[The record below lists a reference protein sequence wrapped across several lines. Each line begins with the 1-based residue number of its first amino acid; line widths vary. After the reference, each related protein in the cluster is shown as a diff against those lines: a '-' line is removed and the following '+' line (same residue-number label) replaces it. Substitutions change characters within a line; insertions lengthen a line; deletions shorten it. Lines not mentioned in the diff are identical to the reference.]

1 MTFSEKLNQ
10 YLELCGESYTKLAR
24 TSQLS
29 VSTVARY
36 KSGEREPEYDSEQ
49 LQKLACGLAAL
60 ARDKELAL
68 SEEEIL
74 SELRATLKN
83 ALRVD
88 YETYVANLNALLKA
102 LDIRVSA
109 LARALSFD
117 SSHISKVLSRQ
128 RRPGSIADFNSKI
141 GSFISRS
148 CTSEWDIR
156 TIAQLI
162 GRDEGSLGTPP
173 AVRDAIVDW
182 LGTNTAFGESDPI
195 GHFLEKMEAFS
206 LDDFIQSIHFDDIK
220 LPSVPF
226 QLPTVKSYSRLEG
239 MKKCELDF
247 LKATV
252 LSKSRKDCILYSDM
266 PLEEM
271 ARDGDFAK
279 KWMFGMSM
287 MLKKGLHLNV
297 IHDIHRPFN
306 EMMLGL
312 EGNIPMYMTGQISP
326 YYLPKATNSVF
337 THIIK
342 VSGAAAV
349 EGSAIAGYQAE
360 GKYYLSKSEEDI
372 RFTRKK
378 AERLL
383 EKARPLMEIYRSDRR
398 QEYFSAMQRSW
409 QNGSRLTVSASLP
422 LFTIPEDLLRHILTR
437 NGVGSADTRSIL
449 RFRGQYA
456 EIVSDYLRDN
466 TLTIVVPEPS
476 RERFEAAPLHLAL
489 SEMFYESDVAY
500 SFEEY
505 TAHLQ
510 ATAEFS
516 RKHANM
522 QFRTDASP
530 VFRNISYSV
539 IGNEQV
545 IVSKNKF
552 PTIHFVIHH
561 SKMVKAFRNFILIS
575 DKK

>member
-60 ARDKELAL
+60 ARDKELTL
-68 SEEEIL
+68 TEEEIL

-287 MLKKGLHLNV
+287 LLKKGLHLNV

-466 TLTIVVPEPS
+466 TLTIVVPELS
-476 RERFEAAPLHLAL
+476 RERFEAAPHHLAL

-500 SFEEY
+500 SIEEY

>member
-1 MTFSEKLNQ
+1 MTFSEKLNL
-10 YLELCGESYTKLAR
+10 YLELCGVSYTKLAR

-60 ARDKELAL
+60 ARYKELAL

-287 MLKKGLHLNV
+287 LLKKGLHLNV

-476 RERFEAAPLHLAL
+476 RERFEVAPLHLAL

-561 SKMVKAFRNFILIS
+561 SKMVKAFRNFIPPV
-575 DKK
+575 KEA

>member
-10 YLELCGESYTKLAR
+10 YLELCGVSYTKLAR

-60 ARDKELAL
+60 ARDKELTL
-68 SEEEIL
+68 TEEEIL

-162 GRDEGSLGTPP
+162 GRDEGLLGTPP

-287 MLKKGLHLNV
+287 LLKKGLHLNV

-409 QNGSRLTVSASLP
+409 QSGSRLTVSASLP

-476 RERFEAAPLHLAL
+476 RERFEVAPLHLAL

>member
-162 GRDEGSLGTPP
+162 GRDEGLLGTPP

-287 MLKKGLHLNV
+287 LLKKGLHLNV

-476 RERFEAAPLHLAL
+476 RERFEVAPLHLAL

-561 SKMVKAFRNFILIS
+561 SKMVKAFRNFIPPV
-575 DKK
+575 KEA